1 MIEELRIRLDGL
13 RASVRLARAASRALR
28 WTFGA
33 LLLVCAALVARKFLD
48 LAIPD
53 AAVAALLAL
62 PLLPFL
68 LEIRR
73 RFTIGDCA
81 ALVDRRFKLEER
93 VSTAV
98 ETTGGFGPVLAADA
112 LKAIRGV
119 DLQALRR
126 VRWPRETPF
135 LAIAGI
141 VALALW
147 AVPAPERAEGGDPAL
162 RSAAREERRRLLAP
176 VPEHAKTKDLAA
188 ELESVAALL
197 EKGDPESIRLAVER
211 LHKVEEAAGARMLS
225 AEGDELAA
233 LREIAD
239 RASGSGTA
247 LSRAL
252 AAEGHGAM
260 AGNTAPKSVIDK
272 LGKSGVAGGTHGS
285 DRPPHRESTSADS
298 AGVPSVE
305 AREAARRRMERRDW
319 PPEYDAAVRNYF
331 SE

>member
-1 MIEELRIRLDGL
+1 MIDELRMRLDGL
-13 RASVRLARAASRALR
+13 RAAVRLSRATSRALR
-28 WTFGA
+28 WTLAA
-33 LLLVCAALVARKFLD
+33 LLLVCAAFVARKFLD
-48 LAIPD
+48 LAVPD

-62 PLLPFL
+62 PMVPFL

-73 RFTIGDCA
+73 RFTLADCA
-81 ALVDRRFKLEER
+81 ALVDRRFRLEER

-98 ETTGGFGPVLAADA
+98 EASGDFEPALTADA
-112 LKAIRGV
+112 MKAIRGV
-119 DLQALRR
+119 DLASLRR

-162 RSAAREERRRLLAP
+162 RSAAREERRKLLAA
-176 VPEHAKTKDLAA
+176 VPEHAKEFQADFA
-188 ELESVAALL
+188 EVAALL

-211 LHKVEEAAGARMLS
+211 LRKIEEAASARMLA
-225 AEGDELAA
+225 AEGPELDA

-239 RASGSGTA
+239 RAAGSGTA

-252 AAEGHGAM
+252 ET
-260 AGNTAPKSVIDK
+260 AGIDTGGGNIAPRSTVEK
-272 LGKSGVAGGTHGS
+272 LEKSGIAGGTHASGRP
-285 DRPPHRESTSADS
+285 DRGGTGDAAGIPDS
-298 AGVPSVE
+298 A

-319 PPEYDAAVRNYF
+319 PPEYDAAIRNYF